1 MRISDWSSDV
11 CSSDLDTAHQ
21 RERHRVA
28 EAPVEFGHVEE
39 IHAVDAGDRGRDG
52 EDRGPGGELAGDDAL
67 ALLFEEAVGLEDP
80 RGDVAEAR
88 ETESGALDMVPQI
101 GRAACRER
109 GCPHGSISGVPGSIK

>member
-11 CSSDLDTAHQ
+11 CSSDLDTAYQ

-39 IHAVDAGDRGRDG
+39 LHAVDAGDRGRDG

-67 ALLFEEAVGLEDP
+67 ALLFEEAVGLDEP
-80 RGDVAEAR
+80 RGDVATA
-88 ETESGALDMVPQI
+88 QI
-101 GRAACRER
+101 GRAPCRER
-109 GCPHGSISGVPGSIK
+109 VCPYVCISVVAGPLKTTPKI